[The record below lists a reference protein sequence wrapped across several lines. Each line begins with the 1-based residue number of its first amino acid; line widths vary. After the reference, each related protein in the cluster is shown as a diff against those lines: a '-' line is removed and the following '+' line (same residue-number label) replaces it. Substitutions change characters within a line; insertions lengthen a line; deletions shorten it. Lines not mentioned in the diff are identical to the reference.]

1 MVAPRTVNTRA
12 SVAWLRRFARTTPG
26 ILCVIA
32 VVLAI
37 ACVLTGVVSGGQLDG
52 RIAQHT
58 RVLDRSEPLAYAA
71 QDLYAALS
79 AADAAA
85 ASAFLS
91 GGIETAAVRARYKDA
106 LADAASALAD
116 VTAGATDIATRT
128 AAADISVQLTAYAGL
143 VESARTNNRQGF
155 PVGSAYLREASALMQ
170 NSLLPGAEKI
180 FDDKLATLD
189 ADQRA
194 VGTLPIMTVVLLV
207 AILALLGVG
216 SVIAAART
224 NRVFNLGLVASGGIV
239 VLVLVWVVAATT
251 LAGNAI
257 EDSRDQGTVRY
268 GQLAQAR
275 ILAQQARTDETLQ
288 LIARGDITASEKA
301 FNERIAS
308 LDGRLDDGPSAA
320 TDGLTKWTDSHRK
333 HVEAYLG
340 GDYPAAVTQAI
351 GDAPDASA
359 AQFAGVETS
368 LRNAIEQT
376 RTTLRDHASAA
387 GRFLAWSPTGTLV
400 LMVTAA
406 AAAVVGL
413 WPRLKEFL

>member
-1 MVAPRTVNTRA
+1 MVAPRTVDTRA

-26 ILCVIA
+26 VLCLIA

-58 RVLDRSEPLAYAA
+58 KVLDRSEPLAYAA

-106 LADAASALAD
+106 LARSASALAD
-116 VTAGATDIATRT
+116 VTAGAADIATRT
-128 AAADISVQLTAYAGL
+128 AVADISVQLTAYAGL
-143 VESARTNNRQGF
+143 VESARTNNRQGY

-180 FDDKLATLD
+180 FADKLAALD

-194 VGTLPIMTVVLLV
+194 VGSLPVVTVVLLA
-207 AILALLGVG
+207 AILVLLVLS

-224 NRVFNLGLVASGGIV
+224 NRVFNLGLVVSGAIV

-257 EDSRDQGTVRY
+257 EDSRTEGTVRY

-288 LIARGDITASEKA
+288 LIARGDITASEKT
-301 FNERIAS
+301 FNERIAN
-308 LDGRLDDGPSAA
+308 LDGQLDDGPPAA
-320 TDGLTKWTDSHRK
+320 LNGLAKWTDSHRK

-340 GDYPAAVTQAI
+340 GDYPAALTQAI
-351 GDAPDASA
+351 GDAPDASP
-359 AQFAGVETS
+359 AQFAAVETS
-368 LRNAIEQT
+368 LHDEIEQT
-376 RTTLRDHASAA
+376 RTTLRDRVSAA
-387 GRFLAWSPTGTLV
+387 GGFLAWSPTGTLV
-400 LMVTAA
+400 LMVAA
-406 AAAVVGL
+406 AAAAIVGL

>member
-1 MVAPRTVNTRA
+1 MVAPRTVDTRA
-12 SVAWLRRFARTTPG
+12 SAVWLRRFARTTPG
-26 ILCVIA
+26 VLCLCAATLA
-32 VVLAI
+32 V
-37 ACVLTGVVSGGQLDG
+37 ACVLTGVVGGGQLDG

-58 RVLDRSEPLAYAA
+58 KVLDQSEPLAYAA

-91 GGIETAAVRARYKDA
+91 GGVETAAMRARYKDA
-106 LADAASALAD
+106 LASAASALAD
-116 VTAGATDIATRT
+116 VTAGAADTATRT
-128 AAADISVQLTAYAGL
+128 AAADISAQLTAYAGL
-143 VESARTNNRQGF
+143 VESARANNRQNF
-155 PVGSAYLREASALMQ
+155 PIGSAYLREASALMQ

-180 FDDKLATLD
+180 FDDKLAALD
-189 ADQRA
+189 TDQRA
-194 VGTLPIMTVVLLV
+194 VGSLPVTTLIMLAVTLILLV
-207 AILALLGVG
+207 VSSL
-216 SVIAAART
+216 IAAART
-224 NRVFNLGLVASGGIV
+224 NRVFNLGLILSGAIV
-239 VLVLVWVVAATT
+239 VVVLLWVVTATT

-257 EDSRDQGTVRY
+257 EASRTEGTVRF

-301 FNERIAS
+301 FNDRVAN
-308 LDGRLDDGPSAA
+308 LDGQLDDGPPAA
-320 TDGLTKWTDSHRK
+320 INGLGKWTVSHRK
-333 HVEAYLG
+333 HVQAYLG

-368 LRNAIEQT
+368 LRDEIEQT
-376 RTTLRDHASAA
+376 RATMRDHVSDA
-387 GRFLAWSPTGTLV
+387 GGFLAWSPTGTLV
-400 LMVTAA
+400 LMVVAA